1 MHLQIPFATLEWAS
15 MITKLTIDK
24 AGRIVLPKPV
34 RDQLRLLAGDA
45 LLLDSSGE
53 KITLRPV
60 RKNAP
65 LRKKRGVWVYSTG
78 EPLAASIVDADA
90 EQIRSE
96 RAGRTGIARKLH

>member
-1 MHLQIPFATLEWAS
+1 

-34 RDQLRLLAGDA
+34 RDQLRLLPGDA
-45 LLLDSSGE
+45 LLLDSSRE

-65 LRKKRGVWVYSTG
+65 LRKKRGVWVYSAG
-78 EPLAASIVDADA
+78 EPLPAFVVQDTE
-90 EQIRSE
+90 EQIRRE
-96 RAGRTGIARKLH
+96 RADRTGIARKLH

>member
-1 MHLQIPFATLEWAS
+1 MAS

-34 RDQLRLLAGDA
+34 RDQLQLSPGDA
-45 LLLDSSGE
+45 LQLDSSTE

-65 LRKKRGVWVYSTG
+65 LRKKRGVWVYSAG
-78 EPLAASIVDADA
+78 EPLAASIVDATA

>member
-1 MHLQIPFATLEWAS
+1 

-60 RKNAP
+60 RKNAR
-65 LRKKRGVWVYSTG
+65 LRKKRGVWVYSAG
-78 EPLAASIVDADA
+78 EPLAGFVVQDTE
-90 EQIRSE
+90 EQIRRE
-96 RAGRTGIARKLH
+96 RADRTGIARKLH

>member
-1 MHLQIPFATLEWAS
+1 MHLQIPFAT

-45 LLLDSSGE
+45 FLLDSSGE

-65 LRKKRGVWVYSTG
+65 LRKKCGVWVYSAG
-78 EPLAASIVDADA
+78 EPLAAFVVQDTE
-90 EQIRSE
+90 EQIRRE
-96 RAGRTGIARKLH
+96 RADRTGIARKLH

>member
-1 MHLQIPFATLEWAS
+1 MAS

-24 AGRIVLPKPV
+24 TGRIVLPKAV
-34 RDQLRLLAGDA
+34 RDHLRLLPGDA
-45 LLLDSSGE
+45 LVLDSNSE

-65 LRKKRGVWVYSTG
+65 LRKKRGVWVFSAG
-78 EPLAASIVDADA
+78 EPLSAFVVHATE

-96 RAGRTGIARKLH
+96 RVDRTGIARKPH